1 MYVYMYVYIIYYL
14 NSRQGTLLSLMY
26 TFEHIIDIIEHII
39 GRSAN

>member
-1 MYVYMYVYIIYYL
+1 MYVCLYVYIIHYL
-14 NSRQGTLLSLMY
+14 NSRQETLLSPMY